1 MQEST
6 EVKRKNTKYQL
17 IKSDLK
23 ARIQK
28 GEWGEMTCL
37 PPEREMCETYQ
48 ASRMTV
54 RKAISDLENEGL
66 LYRIQSKGTFV
77 KASTKISQHL
87 AKLSSFSDDMIARGK
102 TPTSKILLLDIIP
115 ASETIG
121 EKLDI
126 NKGDSVIIMRRLRGA
141 DDIPMAIETS
151 YVSYALFQPVYDKM
165 SEGSFYSLMRKEL
178 HIYPKKAIQTIE
190 VTGLSEWEASLLGN
204 EKLIDALLMYRQ
216 TFDENDRPIEYV
228 VSKYRSDKYKFYIEL
243 EI

>member
-1 MQEST
+1 MQE
-6 EVKRKNTKYQL
+6 EAGVKRRNTKYQQ

-28 GEWGEMTCL
+28 GEWGDMKCL

-54 RKAISDLENEGL
+54 RKAVSDLEEEGL
-66 LYRIQSKGTFV
+66 LYRIQGKGTFV
-77 KASTKISQHL
+77 RMNTKISQPL

-102 TPTSKILLLDIIP
+102 TPTSKILLLDVIP
-115 ASETIG
+115 ASEEIG
-121 EKLDI
+121 EKLNI
-126 NKGDSVIIMRRLRGA
+126 RKGDPVILMRRLRGA

-165 SEGSFYSLMRKEL
+165 PAGSLYSLMRNEL

-190 VTGLSEWEASLLGN
+190 VTGLSDWEASLLGN
-204 EKLIDALLMYRQ
+204 EKLMDALLMYRQ